1 MAMKDTPRAAPT
13 PPGALQLFLLLALAV
28 AVGGTMTYYIWT
40 TVHLLLVGMASGGR
54 IAAGAVAALLL
65 LGLVV
70 GLGCY
75 LGRFAP
81 PGGGAERR

>member
-1 MAMKDTPRAAPT
+1 MNDAPRATPT
-13 PPGALQLFLLLALAV
+13 PPGGLQLFLVLALAV
-28 AVGGTMTYYIWT
+28 AVGGTMTYYVWT

-54 IAAGAVAALLL
+54 IAAGAAAALLL

-70 GLGCY
+70 GLGRY

-81 PGGGAERR
+81 PGGGADRR